1 MLSITRF
8 ACEGLERGC
17 VTDEP
22 RPRFDF
28 AVASDRAGATVAAA
42 TVAVNGQVIDLGV
55 AQAARYDGPALE
67 PCTTYA
73 AQLSVTDDAGQTATA
88 DLTFETGLLGQ
99 AFKATWI
106 SDASYSFTEKGTS
119 PTPMVFRRSFDF
131 EKPVARARVYAT
143 AMGIFEL
150 ALNGKTVGD
159 ELFAPGFTSY
169 KTHLQYATYDVT
181 DLLAANNEL
190 VATVAGGWAVG
201 AFIYS
206 RVNRVTA
213 DRQALLLQLCV
224 TFEDGS
230 TQVIGTDGSWEVC
243 EDGPVRFVEFY
254 DGEVYDARVDLAKGS
269 WHAASPETLRVSP
282 QLSAACGN
290 PVRLHGRMD
299 PASVTHVGDAL
310 VYDFGQNFAGVV
322 EFTLKDANEGQVVR
336 VRHAE
341 ILKPDGTLNTDFL
354 RTAKAELVYTA
365 VAGEQTYRPTFTYMG
380 FRYVSVEGVAE
391 KDIELCAYPVFS
403 DVRET
408 GSFECS
414 NEQVNRLQQ
423 NIQWSS
429 RSNFVEIPTDC
440 PQRDERMGWTGDI
453 AVFAPT
459 ACYNFDMGRF
469 LRKWLRDVRAEQLR
483 TGGIPN
489 TVPAQG
495 FGFPTTMP
503 SMAIDFWGDACVLV
517 PWALYQAEGDEQVLR
532 ENYDMMR
539 RYVDAC
545 RFWASFGLG
554 KHRYIWHTPSFLHF
568 GDWVAP
574 DVPKMSQW
582 QGRSKWTAT
591 ASLCNTSR
599 LVSKIAGILGKT
611 DDAARY
617 GELSSRV
624 AEAYEDVFTDGAGK
638 LKEEF
643 QTAYVLPIHFGML
656 REKNQAPAVENLV
669 KLVEKGDYCIGTGF
683 PGTPYILFALA
694 DNGRADVA
702 YKMLLNTKCP
712 SWLYEVAQGATT
724 IWERWDGLDENG
736 QCPIGDDGT
745 DMMISY
751 NHYASGAIGDFLY
764 KRVAGIEAVEPGYR
778 RVRVAPLL
786 GGGLTWARGAVETV
800 LGRVSSSWKI
810 EGGRFEIE
818 VEVPVGAT
826 CELVLPDGTVQELG
840 SGTHTASCGFGETG
854 AAAATPASAPATAT
868 TEEA

>member
-1 MLSITRF
+1 MLTISRF
-8 ACEGLERGC
+8 TCEGLAKGC
-17 VTDEP
+17 VTDER
-22 RPRFDF
+22 RPRLAFSLE
-28 AVASDRAGATVAAA
+28 SDRAGAKPASA
-42 TVAVNGQVIDLGV
+42 TITVNGHQMVLGSEQSV
-55 AQAARYDGPALE
+55 RYDGPELA
-67 PCTTYA
+67 PRTTYA
-73 AQLSVTDDAGQTATA
+73 AHLVATDDAGETAEA
-88 DLTFETGLLGQ
+88 DIAFETGLLG
-99 AFKATWI
+99 APFDASWI
-106 SDASYSFTEKGTS
+106 SDAAYTFADKGAS
-119 PTPMVFRRSFDF
+119 PVPMVFRRTLELS
-131 EKPVARARVYAT
+131 KPVASARIYAT
-143 AMGIFEL
+143 AMGIFDLE
-150 ALNGKTVGD
+150 LNGRRVGD

-169 KTHLQYATYDVT
+169 KTNLQYVTYDVT
-181 DLLAANNEL
+181 DQLAEKNEL
-190 VATVAGGWAVG
+190 LATVAGGWAVG

-206 RVNRVTA
+206 RVNRVAA

-224 TFEDGS
+224 TYEDGS
-230 TQVIGTDGSWEVC
+230 RQTFGTDEGWEVT
-243 EDGPVRFVEFY
+243 EDGPVRYAEFY
-254 DGEVYDARVDLAKGS
+254 DGEVYDARVSLEDAT
-269 WHAASPETLRVSP
+269 WRRAARETLRVSP
-282 QLSAACGN
+282 RLTAACGD
-290 PVRLHGRMD
+290 PVRLHDRME
-299 PASVTHVGDAL
+299 PVSVTHVGDQL
-310 VYDFGQNFAGVV
+310 VFDFGQNFAGVV
-322 EFTLKDANEGQVVR
+322 ELRLRGAAEGQVVR

-354 RTAKAELVYTA
+354 RSAKAELVYTCK
-365 VAGEQTYRPTFTYMG
+365 AGDQSFCPTLTYMG
-380 FRYVSVEGVAE
+380 FRYVGVEGADE
-391 KDIELCAYPVFS
+391 KDLALCAYPVFS

-408 GSFECS
+408 GTFACS
-414 NEQVNRLQQ
+414 NDKVNRLQQ

-429 RSNFVEIPTDC
+429 RSNFVDIPTDC

-483 TGGIPN
+483 GGGIPN
-489 TVPAQG
+489 TVPANG

-517 PWALYQAEGDEQVLR
+517 PWALYQAEGDEEVLR
-532 ENYDMMR
+532 ENYDMMC

-545 RFWASFGLG
+545 RFWASFGVG
-554 KHRYIWHTPSFLHF
+554 KYRYIWHTPSFLHF

-591 ASLCNTSR
+591 ASLQHTSS
-599 LVSKIAGILGKT
+599 LVAQVAQILGRGE
-611 DDAARY
+611 DARRY
-617 GELSSRV
+617 AELSQNVSH
-624 AEAYEDVFTDGAGK
+624 AYEDVFTDGAGK
-638 LKEEF
+638 LKNEF

-656 REKNQAPAVENLV
+656 GESNTERAVDNLV
-669 KLVEKGDYCIGTGF
+669 KLVEKSDYCIGTGF

-764 KRVAGIEAVEPGYR
+764 KRVAGIEAAEPGYR
-778 RVRVAPLL
+778 RVRVAPLV
-786 GGGLTWARGAVETV
+786 GGGLTWASGSVETV
-800 LGRVSSSWKI
+800 LGRVSSSWKLAD
-810 EGGRFEIE
+810 GTFEID

-826 CELVLPDGTVQELG
+826 CELLLPDGTMQELG
-840 SGTHTASCGFGETG
+840 SGSHHASC
-854 AAAATPASAPATAT
+854 ACQSD
-868 TEEA
+868 EEA

>member
-1 MLSITRF
+1 MLTISRF
-8 ACEGLERGC
+8 AVEGLESGC
-17 VTDEP
+17 VTDE
-22 RPRFDF
+22 RHPRFDF
-28 AVASDRAGATVAAA
+28 AVTSDRAGTAVATATV
-42 TVAVNGQVIDLGV
+42 TVNEHQVDLGA
-55 AQAARYDGPALE
+55 AQAARYDGPALA
-67 PCTTYA
+67 PRTVYA
-73 AQLSVTDDAGQTATA
+73 AHLVVTDDAGETAQA
-88 DLTFETGLLGQ
+88 DLTFETGLLG
-99 AFKATWI
+99 ASFDAKWI
-106 SDASYSFTEKGTS
+106 SDPSFSFTEKSTS
-119 PTPMVFRRSFDF
+119 PVPMVFRKQIDLAG
-131 EKPVARARVYAT
+131 PVASARIYAT

-150 ALNGKTVGD
+150 DLNGKKVGD

-181 DLLAANNEL
+181 DQLAEKNEL

-201 AFIYS
+201 AFVYT

-224 TFEDGS
+224 TYQDGS
-230 TQVIGTDGSWEVC
+230 TQVFGTDETWEVC
-243 EDGPVRFVEFY
+243 EDGPVRFAEFY
-254 DGEVYDARVDLAKGS
+254 DGEVFDARVSLSDGA
-269 WHAASPETLRVSP
+269 WHAVAQETLRVSP

-290 PVRLHGRMD
+290 PVRLHAPMEPVATSR
-299 PASVTHVGDAL
+299 VGDEL
-310 VYDFGQNFAGVV
+310 IFDFGQNFAGIV
-322 EFTLKDANEGQVVR
+322 EFDVAGATQGQVVR

-341 ILKPDGTLNTDFL
+341 ILKPNGTLNTDFL
-354 RTAKAELVYTA
+354 RSAKAELVYTCTD
-365 VAGEQTYRPTFTYMG
+365 GDQTYRPRFTYMG
-380 FRYVSVEGVAE
+380 FRYVSVTGVDEAAL
-391 KDIELCAYPVFS
+391 KVRAYPVFS

-408 GSFECS
+408 GAFECS
-414 NEQVNRLQQ
+414 NEQINRLQQ

-483 TGGIPN
+483 GGGIPN
-489 TVPAQG
+489 TVPAGG
-495 FGFPTTMP
+495 FGFPATMP

-517 PWALYQAEGDEQVLR
+517 PWALYRAEGDVEVLR

-545 RFWASFGLG
+545 RFWAGFGLG
-554 KHRYIWHTPSFLHF
+554 KYRYIWHTPATLHF

-582 QGRSKWTAT
+582 QARSKWTAT
-591 ASLCNTSR
+591 ASLQHTSS
-599 LVSKIAGILGKT
+599 LVSQIAHILGKE
-611 DDAARY
+611 DDAKRY
-617 GELSSRV
+617 GTLASRV
-624 AEAYEDVFTDGAGK
+624 SAAYEDVFTDGAGK
-638 LKEEF
+638 LKNEF

-656 REKNQAPAVENLV
+656 REKNQAAAVDNLV

-764 KRVAGIEAVEPGYR
+764 TRVAGIEAVEPGYR
-778 RVRVAPLL
+778 RVRVAPVV
-786 GGGLTWARGAVETV
+786 GGGLTWAAGSIETV
-800 LGRVSSSWKI
+800 LGRVASSWNV
-810 EGGRFEIE
+810 EGGQFEIE

-826 CELVLPDGTVQELG
+826 CELVLPDGTTQELA
-840 SGTHTASCGFGETG
+840 SGTHR
-854 AAAATPASAPATAT
+854 ATCALLDK
-868 TEEA
+868 EA

>member
-8 ACEGLERGC
+8 AVEGLESGC
-17 VTDEP
+17 VTDER
-22 RPRFDF
+22 RPRFGF
-28 AVASDRAGATVAAA
+28 AVASDRAGASVAAA
-42 TVAVNGQVIDLGV
+42 TVTVNQHQVDLGA
-55 AQAARYDGPALE
+55 AQAARYDGPAL
-67 PCTTYA
+67 A
-73 AQLSVTDDAGQTATA
+73 ARTVYPAHLVVTDNAGQKAEA
-88 DLTFETGLLGQ
+88 DLTFETGLMGASFDAQ
-99 AFKATWI
+99 WI
-106 SDASYSFTEKGTS
+106 SDPAFSFTEKSTS
-119 PTPMVFRRSFDF
+119 PVPMVFRKQI
-131 EKPVARARVYAT
+131 ELAGPVASARIYAT

-150 ALNGKTVGD
+150 DLNGKKVGN
-159 ELFAPGFTSY
+159 EMFAPGFTSY

-181 DLLAANNEL
+181 DQLAQKNEL

-201 AFIYS
+201 AFVYT

-224 TFEDGS
+224 TYQDGS
-230 TQVIGTDGSWEVC
+230 TQVFGTDDSWEVC
-243 EDGPVRFVEFY
+243 EDGPVRFAEFY
-254 DGEVYDARVDLAKGS
+254 DGEVYDARVDLGS
-269 WHAASPETLRVSP
+269 VSWRHAAREQLRVSP
-282 QLSAACGN
+282 ELSAALGN
-290 PVRLHGRMD
+290 PVRLHAPME
-299 PASVTHVGDAL
+299 PVSVTRVGDEL
-310 VYDFGQNFAGVV
+310 IYDFGQNFAGVV
-322 EFTLKDANEGQVVR
+322 EFDLTGANEGQVIR

-365 VAGEQTYRPTFTYMG
+365 REGNQTYRPRMTYMG
-380 FRYVSVEGVAE
+380 FRYVSVTGADEAAISVR
-391 KDIELCAYPVFS
+391 AYPVFS

-483 TGGIPN
+483 GGGIPN
-489 TVPAQG
+489 TVPAGG
-495 FGFPTTMP
+495 FGFPATMP

-517 PWALYQAEGDEQVLR
+517 PWALYRAEGDLEVLR

-545 RFWASFGLG
+545 RFWAGFGLG
-554 KHRYIWHTPSFLHF
+554 KYRYIWHTPATLHF

-582 QGRSKWTAT
+582 QARSKWTAT
-591 ASLCNTSR
+591 ASLQHTSS
-599 LVSKIAGILGKT
+599 LVSQIARILGKD
-611 DDAARY
+611 DDAERY
-617 GELSSRV
+617 GTLASRV
-624 AEAYEDVFTDGAGK
+624 SAAYEDVFTDGAGK
-638 LKEEF
+638 LKNEF

-656 REKNQAPAVENLV
+656 REKNQPAAVDNLV

-764 KRVAGIEAVEPGYR
+764 TRVAGIEAVEPGYR
-778 RVRVAPLL
+778 RVRVAPVL
-786 GGGLTWARGAVETV
+786 GGGLTWARGSVQTV
-800 LGRVSSSWKI
+800 LGRVASSWKI
-810 EGGRFEIE
+810 AGGQFEIE

-826 CELVLPDGTVQELG
+826 CELVLPDGTVQELA
-840 SGTHTASCGFGETG
+840 SGMHR
-854 AAAATPASAPATAT
+854 ATCALLSK
-868 TEEA
+868 EA